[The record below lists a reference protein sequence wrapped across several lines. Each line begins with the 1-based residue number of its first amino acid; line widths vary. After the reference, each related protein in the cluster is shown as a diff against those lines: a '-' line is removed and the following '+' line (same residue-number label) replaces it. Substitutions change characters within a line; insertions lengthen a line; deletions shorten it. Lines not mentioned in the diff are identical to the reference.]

1 MVPLVIAVVLYTV
14 VSLAVRHP
22 SPTPLDFRA
31 VTAPAY
37 LLLHVAV
44 AVLVLVILAPLS
56 TLNATALA
64 WGYAGASPLWACR
77 TSSGSRAE
85 SASSSSR

>member
-1 MVPLVIAVVLYTV
+1 MVPLAIAVVLYTV

-44 AVLVLVILAPLS
+44 A
-56 TLNATALA
+56 
-64 WGYAGASPLWACR
+64 
-77 TSSGSRAE
+77 
-85 SASSSSR
+85 SSSS